1 MGQALAAMRDGQLDR
16 TTPGSDVYANLSP
29 VIGTYV
35 GPGAV
40 GLGFIQE

>member
-1 MGQALAAMRDGQLDR
+1 MEQLRDLVMAITDR
-16 TTPGSDVYANLSP
+16 HIHLRPGSVVGS
-29 VIGTYV
+29 VIGTYA